1 MHTHTHIYK
10 THKCFLLTLV
20 PPKHLKKKVVGG
32 GGTSQ
37 TVLSHTLAFR
47 PNAGPAA

>member
-1 MHTHTHIYK
+1 MFPFDPSTSK
-10 THKCFLLTLV
+10 TF
-20 PPKHLKKKVVGG
+20 KKKGGGG